1 MKVKAHAKINICLNV
16 VCRRDDGYHELEM
29 IMVPLMLH
37 DELTITVSSED
48 CYTCNDAQLRMDETN
63 TIVQAVEL
71 MRRTFSLSECFHVHV
86 EKHIPAQAGLAG
98 GSADAAAV
106 MRGIRDLLK
115 LDISLEE
122 LAQLGKAGWRR
133 CTVLHH
139 GNLCSGKGDWRKD
152 NTVRHALRFSYSSGE
167 ASDGRTYRESFFY
180 A

>member
-37 DELTITVSSED
+37 DELTITLSSED
-48 CYTCNDAQLRMDETN
+48 CYTCNDAQLRMDESN

-86 EKHIPAQAGLAG
+86 
-98 GSADAAAV
+98 
-106 MRGIRDLLK
+106 
-115 LDISLEE
+115 
-122 LAQLGKAGWRR
+122 
-133 CTVLHH
+133 VLHH
-139 GNLCSGKGDWRKD
+139 GNLCFGKGDWRKD

-167 ASDGRTYRESFFY
+167 ASDRRTYRESFFY